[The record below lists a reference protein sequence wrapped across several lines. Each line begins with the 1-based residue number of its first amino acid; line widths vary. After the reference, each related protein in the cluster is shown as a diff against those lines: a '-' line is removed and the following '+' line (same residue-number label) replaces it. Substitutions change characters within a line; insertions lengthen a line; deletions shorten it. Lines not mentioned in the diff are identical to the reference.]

1 MYEKIIKD
9 WNKDKSKILFIS
21 GDHGGCGKM
30 YLANKISNNY
40 ESIDVLDVNKDI
52 NKYNTHNIIF
62 LFNNKKNKHK
72 IVIIDY
78 EEYKKYKISNNI
90 YKIVILYN
98 KITNSLTNIIKK
110 NYHIHILKKHIN
122 YIKII
127 KSKFN
132 NINKQTIEKLL
143 NLFNFNLNKIISYLK
158 YNYTSNLNNI
168 KIDYFEDD
176 TIKLCNNIFE
186 NKYSIDE
193 IINIYF
199 DINLISL
206 HILDYIKCNSNTN
219 NLNILLKLYE
229 NIIITDNIH
238 ISYYNIL
245 RNYIIYLN
253 IIYPYINYK
262 NKIKNIK
269 YNKYLSKNIIITHLL
284 NIHNVNIEEY
294 HINNSINIPNKIKL
308 VYNKLYNNLQ
318 VI

>member
-1 MYEKIIKD
+1 MY
-9 WNKDKSKILFIS
+9 
-21 GDHGGCGKM
+21 M
-30 YLANKISNNY
+30 
-40 ESIDVLDVNKDI
+40 
-52 NKYNTHNIIF
+52 IIF
-62 LFNNKKNKHK
+62 F
-72 IVIIDY
+72 
-78 EEYKKYKISNNI
+78 
-90 YKIVILYN
+90 
-98 KITNSLTNIIKK
+98 
-110 NYHIHILKKHIN
+110 
-122 YIKII
+122 
-127 KSKFN
+127 
-132 NINKQTIEKLL
+132 
-143 NLFNFNLNKIISYLK
+143 
-158 YNYTSNLNNI
+158 NNI